1 MTSSRRRFLPVVS
14 QGCDRRTAL
23 QGISVGVL
31 ALLGCK
37 AEDSPGDGA
46 DAGVDAFT
54 DPGFEECGADLCF
67 DLTHPTNASLN
78 EVDGAR
84 VVTVSPNRYVLIRKS
99 ETEFI
104 ALSAV
109 CTHQGCTVRF
119 VAASDQLQ
127 CPCHGSQF
135 ALTGAVIDGPANR
148 PLAVFQTSFDTSTQ
162 TVTIR
167 T

>member
-1 MTSSRRRFLPVVS
+1 MTRRYLPVVT

-23 QGISVGVL
+23 SGIALGAL

-37 AEDSPGDGA
+37 AEDPTDGPDGGMA
-46 DAGVDAFT
+46 PDGSS
-54 DPGFEECGADLCF
+54 DPGFEECGDDLCF
-67 DLTHPTNASLN
+67 DLSHPTNAGLL
-78 EVDGAR
+78 EIEGAR
-84 VVTVSPNRYVLIRKS
+84 VVTVAPKKYVLIRKS

-109 CTHQGCTVRF
+109 CTHNGCTVRF
-119 VAASDQLQ
+119 VASSDLLQ

-135 ALTGAVIDGPANR
+135 ALTGAVLEGPAEA
-148 PLAVFQTSFDTSTQ
+148 PLQSFPTSFDAATQ

-167 T
+167 I

>member
-1 MTSSRRRFLPVVS
+1 MTSSRRFLPVVS

-23 QGISVGVL
+23 QGISIGVL

-37 AEDSPGDGA
+37 AEDQPGDGA
-46 DAGVDAFT
+46 DGGVDAEV
-54 DPGFEECGADLCF
+54 DPGFEECGTDLCF
-67 DLTHPTNASLN
+67 DLAHPSNASLLQI
-78 EVDGAR
+78 DGAR
-84 VVTVSPNRYVLIRKS
+84 VVTVAPQRYVLIRMS

-104 ALSAV
+104 ALSAT

-119 VAASDQLQ
+119 VAGNDLLQ

-135 ALTGAVIDGPANR
+135 GLDGAVIEGPANR
-148 PLAVFQTSFDTSTQ
+148 PLAVFPTSFDAATQ